1 MGGRESG
8 TGQRRVLIL
17 ANVRIVIAT
26 VGRLAALALL
36 AVGPVHAQP
45 VALRVGH
52 LIDPDAGTS
61 AANQVILVERGRITA
76 VGPDVEVP
84 DGADVVD
91 LTESWVLPGLM
102 DAHVHLTTAV
112 RPHGEGPDVQW
123 LRESTAL
130 RALRGARNARVV
142 LAAGFTTVKNI
153 GNDADYAGTALLRA
167 IDRGYVEGPTLLT
180 AGKIIAPFGGQTALM
195 PPELG
200 PFWQFEYID
209 ADTPDEIRKAVR
221 QNLYYG
227 ANTIKLVSDD
237 QRYYYSEDDIRA
249 AVDEAHRAGV
259 TVAVH
264 VTKDD
269 AARNV
274 ILGGADSIE
283 HGFELSDDVLRLMK
297 AHGTVLVGT
306 DIPTEHYQMLVPP
319 QFADAMAALAAGVH
333 DRLRRAYE
341 VGVTMA
347 FGTDVLVSP
356 PDRTRADMMLD
367 YLDVWVE
374 AGIPPHAILQ
384 AMTTNAARLMKID
397 DARGRL
403 APGLAADVI
412 ATPENPLDNIDAL
425 KSIHFVMKGGHV
437 YRHDR

>member
-1 MGGRESG
+1 M
-8 TGQRRVLIL
+8 
-17 ANVRIVIAT
+17 RIVIAT
-26 VGRLAALALL
+26 VGCLAALALL

-45 VALRVGH
+45 VALRAGH

-61 AANQVILVERGRITA
+61 AANHVILVERGRITA

-84 DGADVVD
+84 DGAEVVD
-91 LTESWVLPGLM
+91 LTDSWVLPGLM
-102 DAHVHLTTAV
+102 DAHVHLTTAA
-112 RPHGEGPDVQW
+112 RPHGEGLDVQW

-130 RALRGARNARVV
+130 RALRGARNARVI
-142 LAAGFTTVKNI
+142 LAAGFTTVKDI
-153 GNDADYAGTALLRA
+153 GNDADYAGPALMTA
-167 IDRGYVEGPTLLT
+167 IDRGFIDGPTLLT

-195 PPELG
+195 PPEIG

-306 DIPTEHYQMLVPP
+306 DFPTEHFQMFGPVDA
-319 QFADAMAALAAGVH
+319 ADGIAAAAAGIH
-333 DRLRRAYE
+333 DRLKRAYDL
-341 VGVTMA
+341 GVTMA
-347 FGTDVLVSP
+347 FGTDVVVSP

-374 AGIPPHAILQ
+374 AGVPPQTILQ

-397 DARGRL
+397 DERGRL
-403 APGLAADVI
+403 APGLAADIV
-412 ATPENPLDNIDAL
+412 ATHANPLENIDAL
-425 KSIHFVMKGGHV
+425 KAVHFVMKGGRV
-437 YRHDR
+437 YRDDR

>member
-1 MGGRESG
+1 M
-8 TGQRRVLIL
+8 
-17 ANVRIVIAT
+17 RIAIAT

-36 AVGPVHAQP
+36 AIGPVHAQP

-91 LTESWVLPGLM
+91 LTDSWVLPGLM

-112 RPHGEGPDVQW
+112 PPHAQGPDTQW
-123 LRESTAL
+123 LREDTAL
-130 RALRGARNARVV
+130 RALRGARNARLV
-142 LAAGFTTVKNI
+142 LQAGFTTVKNI

-167 IDRGYVEGPTLLT
+167 IDRGYIDGPTLLT
-180 AGKIIAPFGGQTALM
+180 AGKIIAPFGGQSRGM
-195 PPELG
+195 PLEIG

-209 ADTPDEIRKAVR
+209 ADTPDEIRKAIR

-264 VTKDD
+264 VTGDD

-306 DIPTEHYQMLVPP
+306 DFPTEHFKMLGPVDA
-319 QFADAMAALAAGVH
+319 ADGMAAAAAGIH
-333 DRLRRAYE
+333 DRLKRAYA

-347 FGTDVLVSP
+347 FGTDVIISP

-384 AMTTNAARLMKID
+384 AMTTNAARLMKIAD
-397 DARGRL
+397 QRGRL
-403 APGLAADVI
+403 APGLAADIV
-412 ATPENPLDNIDAL
+412 AAPDNPLDDIAAL
-425 KSIHFVMKGGHV
+425 KSVHFVMKGGRV